1 MFRENWKRLE
11 VFGHKGLNLL
21 GQTGGAGKRLGA
33 RSVRVGA
40 KSLRDARMA
49 TAMGLTLAVSL
60 AVVFD
65 APLPSSHPSFVA
77 PAAGPVVRAQVSAK
91 TPIENSPRL
100 DLGERREDAAP
111 ADKAFAVL
119 RRTKRA
125 LSGRPFAKPLNV
137 MVVTNNSLKLHQ
149 TFRSLGYH
157 LERVRAGEQA
167 VPRLY
172 LASLPTDLPRLNSVQ
187 TRKAVFIKTL
197 LPLILRANEE
207 ILHQRQRLIILKG
220 RIAKGNDLSSADSLW
235 LETLA
240 ERYEVA
246 NRDIHELLNRVDI
259 IPPSLALAQ
268 AAEESGW
275 GTSRFAQEGNALFG
289 QRTTQESA
297 GIVPKGVSEDQNI
310 KIKSFGLLYDG
321 IRSYVHNLNIHR
333 AYRSMRKARA
343 RLRRQDGGS
352 AGFKGIELARTL
364 VSYSERGE
372 AYVRTIQSIMRY
384 NNLDQFDSVRLS
396 NEAAYL
402 ARFSGT

>member
-1 MFRENWKRLE
+1 MFRENWKHLD
-11 VFGHKGLNLL
+11 VFGNKGLNML

-33 RSVRVGA
+33 
-40 KSLRDARMA
+40 KTLRDPRMI

-65 APLPSSHPSFVA
+65 PPLPSSHPSFVA
-77 PAAGPVVRAQVSAK
+77 PAAGPVAAMRAQVSAK
-91 TPIENSPRL
+91 TLIVESPRL
-100 DLGERREDAAP
+100 TLGDLREDAAP

-125 LSGRPFAKPLNV
+125 LSLRPFAQPDNV

-157 LERVRAGEQA
+157 LERVRAGEQT

-172 LASLPTDLPRLNSVQ
+172 LASLPTDLSRLNSVQ
-187 TRKAVFIKTL
+187 TRKAVFIKTI

-207 ILHQRQRLIILKG
+207 IRHQRQRLIILKG
-220 RIAKGNDLSSADSLW
+220 RFAKGKTLSSADSLW
-235 LETLA
+235 LDTLA
-240 ERYEVA
+240 ERYEIA
-246 NRDIHELLNRVDI
+246 NRDINKLLNRIDI

-289 QRTTQESA
+289 QRANHEST
-297 GIVPKGVSEDQNI
+297 GIVPKGVSKEQNI
-310 KIKSFGLLYDG
+310 KIKSFGQLYDG
-321 IRSYVHNLNIHR
+321 IRSYVHNLNVHR
-333 AYRSMRKARA
+333 AYRHMRKARA
-343 RLRRQDGGS
+343 RVRRQDGEN
-352 AGFKGIELARTL
+352 AEFKGIELVRTL

-384 NNLDQFDSVRLS
+384 NNFDQFDSVRLS
-396 NEAAYL
+396 NESAFL
-402 ARFSGT
+402 AKFSGT

>member
-1 MFRENWKRLE
+1 MFREHRKRLE
-11 VFGHKGLNLL
+11 GLGNKVRDLL
-21 GQTGGAGKRLGA
+21 GLVGAASL
-33 RSVRVGA
+33 RVGS

-49 TAMGLTLAVSL
+49 TAMGLTIAVSL

-77 PAAGPVVRAQVSAK
+77 PAAGPVAAMRAQSTARTLIVVS
-91 TPIENSPRL
+91 PWL
-100 DLGERREDAAP
+100 DQEDLREHAVP

-125 LSGRPFAKPLNV
+125 LSRRAFAKPGNV
-137 MVVTNNSLKLHQ
+137 MVITNNAVKLHQ

-157 LERVRAGEQA
+157 LERVRSGEQA

-172 LASLPTDLPRLNSVQ
+172 LASLPTDLHRLNSVQ
-187 TRKAVFIKTL
+187 TRKAVFIKTI

-207 ILHQRQRLIILKG
+207 IAYRRQRLIILKG
-220 RIAKGNDLSSADSLW
+220 HLANGKTLSPADSLW
-235 LETLA
+235 LETMA

-246 NRDIHELLNRVDI
+246 NRNINELLNRVDI

-289 QRTTQESA
+289 QRTSKESA
-297 GIVPKGVSEDQNI
+297 GIVPRGVSKDQNI
-310 KIKSFGLLYDG
+310 KVKSFGQLYDG
-321 IRSYVHNLNIHR
+321 IRSYVHNLNVHR
-333 AYRSMRKARA
+333 AYRHMRKARA
-343 RLRRQDGGS
+343 RLRRRNGESTEFNGMD
-352 AGFKGIELARTL
+352 LTRTL
-364 VSYSERGE
+364 ISYSERGE

-384 NNLDQFDSVRLS
+384 NNLDQFDTVRLS
-396 NEAAYL
+396 NEAAFL